1 MLNVF
6 KSPKPSHTHPLKD
19 THYSKSLSKLLTCFL
34 SFRVTLHIRLD
45 LLCKCYISSTF
56 MAHVSPQY
64 IQHNILMVEHMCC
77 TVFFWRTHLL
87 LLEVELVLGTW
98 LRKTW
103 LWPSVASEHLL
114 MKRMRTACFLV
125 TKQIVSG
132 NKVVADLLKIA
143 GDAGQER
150 VMDIC
155 NAVVQEDKI
164 PKDLL

>member
-1 MLNVF
+1 
-6 KSPKPSHTHPLKD
+6 
-19 THYSKSLSKLLTCFL
+19 
-34 SFRVTLHIRLD
+34 
-45 LLCKCYISSTF
+45 
-56 MAHVSPQY
+56 
-64 IQHNILMVEHMCC
+64 
-77 TVFFWRTHLL
+77 
-87 LLEVELVLGTW
+87 
-98 LRKTW
+98 
-103 LWPSVASEHLL
+103 